1 MINIIKFKI
10 VAAVIFLIIIPIDA
24 QQQQQIPWP
33 TLADSPWPMMKHD
46 PQATGRSPYVGP
58 KTPNV
63 VWTMDMSYGI
73 LSGPTIGPDNNLYY
87 GTDVWLPNNG
97 TNYFYSA
104 YPDGT
109 LRWEFQ
115 TGKTQSTNA
124 GFLIGSDSTIYFGSQ
139 DHFLYA
145 VTLDGTLKWKY
156 DTGGN
161 VWQAV
166 MNTDLEG
173 NLYVLNNTDY
183 LYSINRDGTLNW
195 KVTYESGLF
204 SKSVSIAPDGQTLYI
219 AGRDS
224 NLFALNLDGTIKWK
238 YSCGEVLHSPLVD
251 IEGRIYIQQSN
262 LPRDLRCISRDGK
275 LLWSYYDG
283 QISNGFGSPVMDKN
297 GNIYFT
303 NYLRPG
309 GSLDIARLTCLDYFG
324 NHKWTYTFD
333 IKGEE
338 FTNTLIVDDDGTA
351 YLASSW
357 GYYYY
362 AISKDGELLWKLPLN
377 ENEADNTSAIGLDG
391 TLYIGTHLGSLIQG
405 QENNLIAV
413 RDTGATSVNDEVYL
427 NKFELQQNYP
437 NPFNPSTTIKYQ
449 LSNSG
454 IVTLKVYDILGR
466 EVTTLVDEFKSAG
479 SYETNFSATG
489 GSASG
494 GNAKNLASGV
504 YIYRITATNNGRILF
519 TDSKQMILMK

>member
-1 MINIIKFKI
+1 MIKITKFKI
-10 VAAVIFLIIIPIDA
+10 VIAVIFLIIIPINA
-24 QQQQQIPWP
+24 QQQQKIPWP

-63 VWTMDMSYGI
+63 VWTMDMPYGI
-73 LSGPTIGPDNNLYY
+73 LSGPAIGPDNNLYY

-109 LRWEFQ
+109 LRWEFL
-115 TGKTQSTNA
+115 TGRTLSTNA
-124 GFLIGSDSTIYFGSQ
+124 GFLIGSDSTVYFGSQ
-139 DHFLYA
+139 DGYVYA
-145 VTLDGTLKWKY
+145 VTLDGTLKWAY
-156 DTGGN
+156 NTGGN

-183 LYSINRDGTLNW
+183 LYSIKRDGTLNW

-238 YSCGEVLHSPLVD
+238 YSSGEIRGPILIDNAGNIYVLAN
-251 IEGRIYIQQSN
+251 RI
-262 LPRDLRCISRDGK
+262 PRGLQCITPRGE
-275 LLWSYYDG
+275 LLWFYSIG
-283 QISNGFGSPVMDKN
+283 SEGTSFGSPIMDKN
-297 GNIYFT
+297 GDTYFFHYEYT
-303 NYLRPG
+303 AGL
-309 GSLDIARLTCLDYFG
+309 AKLTRLDYSG
-324 NHKWTYTFD
+324 THIWTYTFELQN
-333 IKGEE
+333 EE
-338 FTNTLIVDDDGTA
+338 FSLALIVDDDSTI
-351 YLASSW
+351 YCASTF
-357 GYYYY
+357 GYYAY
-362 AISKDGELLWKLPLN
+362 AISKDGELLWKLPLD
-377 ENEADNTSAIGLDG
+377 EYEADNTLSIGSDG
-391 TLYIGTHLGSLIQG
+391 TLYIGTHLSSLSQG
-405 QENNLIAV
+405 QENNLIAI
-413 RDTGATSVNDEVYL
+413 RDTGATSVNAEVYL

-449 LSNSG
+449 LSSSG
-454 IVTLKVYDILGR
+454 VVTLKVYDILGR

-479 SYETNFSATG
+479 SYETNF
-489 GSASG
+489 
-494 GNAKNLASGV
+494 NAKNLSSGV
-504 YIYRITATNNGRILF
+504 YIYRITVNNNGKILF
-519 TDSKQMILMK
+519 TDSKQMIFIK